1 MAIQQQERAK
11 KEKGRYTS
19 GHGTIAHVRDQ
30 CFQKGAGMKQRG
42 FFLLAVVL
50 CVATHA
56 MAQPAR
62 DRQANQMTDKLW
74 RIIDITKQYQPQ
86 FQAHVILEA
95 PDGER
100 LALTLPGESART
112 LVYDDV
118 IALARTPG
126 VQADSPEQ
134 ALGADVIPHL
144 AKWGKPRWWSER
156 AKHEG
161 QEFSKIWKLY
171 RLQNRGRETAL

>member
-19 GHGTIAHVRDQ
+19 GHGTIPRARYS
-30 CFQKGAGMKQRG
+30 CFQKGAGMQQRG
-42 FFLLAVVL
+42 VFLLAVVL

-56 MAQPAR
+56 MAQPTR
-62 DRQANQMTDKLW
+62 DHQANRIADKLW
-74 RIIDITKQYQPQ
+74 WIIDITKQYQPQ
-86 FQAHVILEA
+86 FQAHVTLEA

-100 LALTLPGESART
+100 LALTLQGESART

-118 IALARTPG
+118 IALERKPG
-126 VQADSPEQ
+126 VQADIPEQ
-134 ALGADVIPHL
+134 ALGEYFIPHL

-161 QEFSKIWKLY
+161 QEISKTWKLY
-171 RLQNRGRETAL
+171 RLQKNGRETAA

>member
-1 MAIQQQERAK
+1 MLFSLLPARCK

-126 VQADSPEQ
+126 VQADIPEQ
-134 ALGADVIPHL
+134 ALGEHFIPHL
-144 AKWGKPRWWSER
+144 AKWG
-156 AKHEG
+156 
-161 QEFSKIWKLY
+161 
-171 RLQNRGRETAL
+171 

>member
-1 MAIQQQERAK
+1 MLFSLLPARCK

-19 GHGTIAHVRDQ
+19 GHCTITRARYS
-30 CFQKGAGMKQRG
+30 CFQKGAGMQQRG

-62 DRQANQMTDKLW
+62 DRQVDRMTDQLW
-74 RIIDITKQYQPQ
+74 WIIDITKQYQPQ
-86 FQAHVILEA
+86 FQAHVTLEA

-100 LALTLPGESART
+100 LALTLQGESART

-118 IALARTPG
+118 IELERKPG
-126 VQADSPEQ
+126 VQADIPEQ
-134 ALGADVIPHL
+134 AMGAYFIPHL
-144 AKWGKPRWWSER
+144 A
-156 AKHEG
+156 
-161 QEFSKIWKLY
+161 
-171 RLQNRGRETAL
+171 